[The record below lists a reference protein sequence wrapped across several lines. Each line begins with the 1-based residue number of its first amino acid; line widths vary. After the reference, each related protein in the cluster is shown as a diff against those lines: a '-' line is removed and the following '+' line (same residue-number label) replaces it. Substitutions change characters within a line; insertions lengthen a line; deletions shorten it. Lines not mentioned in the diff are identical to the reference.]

1 MIQALIGVLVFL
13 SSLCVMSLFSVN
25 HPSSLMKSD
34 VWLSSAAS
42 ESAAKGAALLSVPLP
57 LRVQRRVRN
66 ILSSAG
72 LQFKPGEAIA
82 LWFGFFILVSI
93 SGLIVRGSAGF
104 LAGGLVGVFLP
115 ILLLRRMMDSRMQK
129 LEHQLPVLM
138 DLLASGLRAGFSLM
152 QALQHSGGQL
162 DAPLGPSIEAVVS
175 DITMGL
181 DVETALGRWIERTGS
196 DDLEMVVT
204 AILVQREVG
213 GNLAEILENIAGLL
227 RDRQD
232 AAMEM
237 RTLTAQGR
245 LEGAIISL
253 LPVALALAI
262 HLMNPGYM
270 DPLVTTPLGKV
281 ILSAAVVSAG
291 IGIFLVQRIVKPKF

>member
-1 MIQALIGVLVFL
+1 MIPVLIGVFIFL
-13 SSLCVMSLFSVN
+13 SSLCIISIFSVH
-25 HPSSLMKSD
+25 HPSSMMKSD
-34 VWLSSAAS
+34 AWLSLATSDS
-42 ESAAKGAALLSVPLP
+42 PAKGAALISVPLP
-57 LRVQRRVRN
+57 FRMQRRVRN
-66 ILSSAG
+66 ILYSAG
-72 LQFKPGEAIA
+72 LQFKPGEAIV
-82 LWFGFFILVSI
+82 LWFGFFILVSL
-93 SGLIVRGSAGF
+93 SGFLLRGSAGL
-104 LAGGLVGVFLP
+104 LAGGLVGIVLP
-115 ILLLRRMMDSRMQK
+115 LFLLRRLTDSRMQK
-129 LEHQLPVLM
+129 LEHQLPILM

-152 QALQHSGGQL
+152 QALQHSGSQL
-162 DAPLGPSIEAVVS
+162 EAPVGPSIESVVS

-181 DVETALGRWIERTGS
+181 DVETALRRWIERTGS

-262 HLMNPGYM
+262 HLLNPGYM
-270 DPLVTTPLGKV
+270 DPLVTTPLGKT

>member
-1 MIQALIGVLVFL
+1 MIPALIGVFVFL
-13 SSLCVMSLFSVN
+13 SSICIILVFSVDRS
-25 HPSSLMKSD
+25 SSLTKSD
-34 VWLSSAAS
+34 AWLSSVIS
-42 ESAAKGAALLSVPLP
+42 DSPAKGAAMISVPLP
-57 LRVQRRVRN
+57 LRVQRRLRN
-66 ILSSAG
+66 ILYSAG
-72 LQFKPGEAIA
+72 LQVKPGEAVV
-82 LWFGFFILVSI
+82 LWFGFFVLVSF
-93 SGLIVRGSAGF
+93 SGFLLRGGVGL
-104 LAGGLVGVFLP
+104 LAGGGVGIFLP
-115 ILLLRRMMDSRMQK
+115 LFLLHRLMDSRMQK
-129 LEHQLPVLM
+129 LDHQLPVLM

-152 QALQHSGGQL
+152 QALQHSGSQL
-162 DAPLGPSIEAVVS
+162 DAPIGPSIESVVS

-196 DDLEMVVT
+196 DDLEMIVT
-204 AILVQREVG
+204 AMLVQREVG

-262 HLMNPGYM
+262 HLLNPGYM
-270 DPLVTTPLGKV
+270 DPLVTTPLGKI

-291 IGIFLVQRIVKPKF
+291 IGVFLVQRIVKPKF

>member
-1 MIQALIGVLVFL
+1 MIPTLIGIFIFL
-13 SSLCVMSLFSVN
+13 SSLCIISVFSVD
-25 HPSSLMKSD
+25 HSSSLMKSD
-34 VWLSSAAS
+34 AWLSSPGS
-42 ESAAKGAALLSVPLP
+42 ESPAKGAVLLSVPLP

-82 LWFGFFILVSI
+82 LWFGFFILVSLT
-93 SGLIVRGSAGF
+93 GFLLRGSAGL
-104 LAGGLVGVFLP
+104 LAGGGVGIFLP
-115 ILLLRRMMDSRMQK
+115 LFLLRRMMDSRMQK
-129 LEHQLPVLM
+129 LEHQLPFLM

-152 QALQHSGGQL
+152 QALQHSGSQL
-162 DAPLGPSIEAVVS
+162 EVPVGPSIEAVVS
-175 DITMGL
+175 DISMGL

-253 LPVALALAI
+253 LPLALALAI
-262 HLMNPGYM
+262 HLLNPGYM

-281 ILSAAVVSAG
+281 ILSAAVISAG
-291 IGIFLVQRIVKPKF
+291 IGIFIVQRIVKPKF